1 VHFVGCVGVFDGVA
15 VGAYHGT
22 GVEAGIHLHNA
33 HAGFGVARFD
43 GALYR
48 GGTAPARQQR
58 GVDVE
63 AAVCGC
69 VEHGL
74 RQNQP
79 IGGHHHHIGILRAQK
94 GLCFFVAQG
103 CGLGDGQAQ
112 FKRGLFYRAGLKLHA
127 AAFGA
132 VGLGEH
138 QRISKPAAAMA
149 RKAVAAKS
157 GVPAKITFI
166 FNRPSEKV
174 TDRAWHVR
182 LRFLIW
188 F

>member
-1 VHFVGCVGVFDGVA
+1 MHIGGRVGVFNGVA

-138 QRISKPAAAMA
+138 QRNLEACCGNGAQ
-149 RKAVAAKS
+149 
-157 GVPAKITFI
+157 GLGGKIG
-166 FNRPSEKV
+166 
-174 TDRAWHVR
+174 RAGKNH
-182 LRFLIW
+182 FHIQ
-188 F
+188 

>member
-1 VHFVGCVGVFDGVA
+1 M
-15 VGAYHGT
+15 GAHHGA
-22 GVEAGIHLHNA
+22 GVEAGIHLHDA
-33 HAGFGVARFD
+33 HAGFSVAGFD

-63 AAVCGC
+63 AAVRGR

-79 IGGHHHHIGILRAQK
+79 VGGHHHHVGILGAQQ
-94 GLCFFVAQG
+94 GLCFFVAQR
-103 CGLGDGQAQ
+103 CGLGDGQTQ
-112 FKRGLFYRAGLKLHA
+112 FKRGLFDRAGLKLHA

-138 QRISKPAAAMA
+138 Q
-149 RKAVAAKS
+149 
-157 GVPAKITFI
+157 
-166 FNRPSEKV
+166 
-174 TDRAWHVR
+174 
-182 LRFLIW
+182 
-188 F
+188 